1 MGIWYGYEALRQI
14 HEDRIRWA
22 ERERLALQAR
32 RSVRRREGD
41 GRLTTRASGRGPV
54 RWPPSL
60 LRFVELVNTGRYWHA
75 HEALEE
81 AWRVNKSDFYHG
93 LIIYA
98 SAYVH
103 AQRGN
108 PRGVVLQ
115 MAKVPRYLSPYPAA
129 YLGLDVAAILR
140 DVQQTRQ
147 LVQQAGMPEG
157 EALRAVIRW
166 PSLVLDPARCSGEEP
181 ELTTP

>member
-1 MGIWYGYEALRQI
+1 MVTWFGYEVVRQI
-14 HEDRIRWA
+14 NEERLRWA
-22 ERERLALQAR
+22 ERERLARQALR
-32 RSVRRREGD
+32 VARSREGN
-41 GRLTTRASGRGPV
+41 GRLARTSGQGPI

-60 LRFVELVNTGRYWHA
+60 VRFVELVNAGRFWHA

-115 MAKVPRYLSPYPAA
+115 MAKVPRYLSRYPAA
-129 YLGLDVAAILR
+129 YLGFDVAAILR
-140 DVQQTRQ
+140 DVEETRQ
-147 LVQQAGMPEG
+147 LVQRAGMPEG
-157 EALRAVIRW
+157 DALRAVIRW
-166 PSLVLDPARCSGEEP
+166 PSLALDPARCSGAEP
-181 ELTTP
+181 ELTTA

>member
-1 MGIWYGYEALRQI
+1 MVTWFGYEVVRQI
-14 HEDRIRWA
+14 NEERLRWA
-22 ERERLALQAR
+22 ERERLARQALR
-32 RSVRRREGD
+32 VARSREGN
-41 GRLTTRASGRGPV
+41 GRLARTSGQGPI

-60 LRFVELVNTGRYWHA
+60 VRFVELVNAGRFWHA

-115 MAKVPRYLSPYPAA
+115 MAKVPRYLSGYPAA
-129 YLGLDVAAILR
+129 YLGFDVAAILR
-140 DVQQTRQ
+140 DVEETRQ
-147 LVQQAGMPEG
+147 LVQRAGMPEG
-157 EALRAVIRW
+157 DALRAVIRW
-166 PSLVLDPARCSGEEP
+166 PSLALDPARCSGEEP
-181 ELTTP
+181 ELTTA